1 MSTLR
6 LTLLG
11 GFDARLAAG
20 NAVGL
25 PTRKAQALLAY
36 LGQRPGQTHQRDKL
50 AALLWGERSDQHAR
64 DGLRHVIAALRKAL
78 ADVKPPAML
87 VVGRALALN
96 PKVVE
101 VDVVIF
107 ERRVAEGT
115 PAALEQAAELYR
127 GDLLLGFTVSEP
139 LFEEWLVAERE
150 RLREVALEALARLL
164 AHQTRTGET
173 ERAIQTALRLLGLD
187 PLQEAVH
194 RTLMRLYVRQARRG
208 AALKQYQICV
218 GVLQRELGAEPETET
233 KRLYQ
238 ELLRRPAEVVKAA
251 DSRVDRDVPP
261 APKPEPARL
270 DLPAAETPL
279 FGRETE
285 LGRLRQLLDETM
297 RGHGH
302 LATVMGE
309 AGIGK
314 TRLLGALASE
324 ALDRGSRVLMG
335 RCYESDS
342 ILPFGLWVDA
352 CRRGG
357 LSVDEEVLGAL
368 PPLWRA
374 EVTRLLPEATAP
386 GLPPPSNIDLRLF
399 EGMSQLVE
407 QVAVRQPL
415 VLMLEDLHWADEMS
429 LRLLAF
435 VGRRIA
441 TWAALV
447 VTTAREEELA
457 DTLAA
462 RRTVHELYREAQVVP
477 LVLPPLSHPDTTRL
491 VQALARAGSD
501 ARVVARL
508 EQQVWA
514 VSEGNPFVAVETTRA
529 LQEGAALPEAGTIPL
544 PQRVRELVARR
555 LERLSDGARELAA
568 TAAVIGREFEF
579 ALLQRAGG
587 IDEHATAQG
596 VEELVRR
603 HVLRGVGER
612 FDFSHHRVHAVV
624 YDQLLP
630 PQRRLRH
637 RRVGEALEA
646 LHAGNLEPHYVTLGT
661 HFREGAVWD
670 KAVGFFQQAGAS
682 ATARSASREAVA
694 CFGQALGALG
704 QLPDSPA
711 TMRLAIDLKLEL
723 FIVLAML
730 GEHGRVLDCAR
741 EAEGLAG
748 KLGDEPRL
756 ARISCQM
763 AFYLWGVGDLR
774 DSVAWAERAL
784 ALADRLGDV
793 ALTVMSL
800 VRLGL
805 ICITSGEF
813 RRAIG
818 LLKRCIDLLEGA
830 PLTDNLGLLAHPAIA
845 CRNYTSYSLA
855 CLGEFSAARAM
866 CEEAIRIAGANGQ
879 PYVTAHNDLLGA
891 VDYLQGNVTD
901 AISALEHG
909 LDLSRREGFAFLT
922 SGAATHL
929 GRAYLLCGR
938 AEEAATLLEEAVAQS
953 ATANF
958 MAIHPLAVVAL
969 GEAYL
974 QIGRREEATSHA
986 QRGLELSRAHGARPF
1001 EAEAMRLLGA
1011 IDADH
1016 GPEHARESE
1025 AWFRA
1030 ALAVAADCGMRPLG
1044 AHCHLSLGKLYRRTA
1059 RRNDA
1064 REHLTIATT
1073 MYCEM
1078 GMRLWLDLTESELQA
1093 LVQ

>member
-1 MSTLR
+1 MVTLR

-20 NAVGL
+20 DAVSL

-64 DGLRHVIAALRKAL
+64 DGLRHAVAALRTAL
-78 ADVKPPAML
+78 AVQPPVLL
-87 VVGRALALN
+87 VAGGTLALN

-101 VDVVIF
+101 VDLATF
-107 ERRVAEGT
+107 ERRVREGT

-127 GDLLLGFTVSEP
+127 GDLLLGFSLDEP

-150 RLREVALEALARLL
+150 RLREVALEALAQLL
-164 AHQTRTGET
+164 AQQTRTKGT
-173 ERAIQTALRLLGLD
+173 ERAIQTAVRLLGLD

-194 RTLMRLYVRQARRG
+194 RTLMRLYVRQGRRG
-208 AALKQYQICV
+208 TALKQYQVCA
-218 GVLQRELGAEPETET
+218 GVLQRELGAEPEAET
-233 KRLYQ
+233 KQLYH

-251 DSRVDRDVPP
+251 DSQVNRGVPP
-261 APKPEPARL
+261 TPKAASARL
-270 DLPAAETPL
+270 DFPPAETPL
-279 FGRETE
+279 FGRGAE

-302 LATVMGE
+302 LAAVMGE

-314 TRLLGALASE
+314 TRLLGALAAE
-324 ALDRGSRVLMG
+324 ALGRGCRVLMG

-352 CRRGG
+352 CRRSG
-357 LSVDEEVLGAL
+357 LSVDEEILGAL
-368 PPLWRA
+368 PPSWRA
-374 EVTRLLPEATAP
+374 EVSRLLPEATAA
-386 GLPPPSNIDLRLF
+386 GLPPPSNSDLRLF
-399 EGMSQLVE
+399 EGISQLVE

-415 VLMLEDLHWADEMS
+415 VLMLEDLHWGDEMS

-441 TWAALV
+441 TWAAFV
-447 VTTAREEELA
+447 VTTTREEELTDA
-457 DTLAA
+457 SAA

-477 LVLPPLSHPDTTRL
+477 LVLPPLSRTDTTRL
-491 VQALARAGSD
+491 VQALARIGSD

-529 LQEGAALPEAGTIPL
+529 LQEGKALPEVGTLPL
-544 PQRVRELVARR
+544 PQRVRELIARR
-555 LERLSDGARELAA
+555 LERLSDGAREIAA
-568 TAAVIGREFEF
+568 VAAVIGREFDF

-587 IDEHATAQG
+587 FEEHATARG

-603 HVLRGVGER
+603 YVLRGVGER

-630 PQRRLRH
+630 PQRRLHH

-646 LHAGNLEPHYVTLGT
+646 LYVGNLEPHYVALGT

-670 KAVGFFQQAGAS
+670 KAVGFFRQAGAS

-694 CFGQALGALG
+694 CFGQALGALEH
-704 QLPDSPA
+704 LPDSPA
-711 TMRLAIDLKLEL
+711 TTRLAIDLQLEL
-723 FIVLAML
+723 LIVLAMQ

-741 EAEGLAG
+741 EAEGLAE
-748 KLGDEPRL
+748 KLGDQRRL
-756 ARISCQM
+756 ARTSCQM

-800 VRLGL
+800 IRLGL

-830 PLTDNLGLLAHPAIA
+830 PPLTDNLGLLAHPAIA

-855 CLGEFSAARAM
+855 CLGEFDAARAM
-866 CEEAIRIAGANGQ
+866 CEEAIGIAGANGQ

-891 VDYLQGNVTD
+891 VDYLQGNVTE
-901 AISALEHG
+901 AISALGHG
-909 LDLSRREGFAFLT
+909 LDLSRREGFVFLS

-938 AEEAATLLEEAVAQS
+938 AEEGATLLEEAVAQS
-953 ATANF
+953 ASANF
-958 MAIHPLAVVAL
+958 MPIHPLAVVAL
-969 GEAYL
+969 GEAYFQL
-974 QIGRREEATSHA
+974 GRRAEATSHA
-986 QRGLELSRAHGARPF
+986 QRGLELSRALGARPF
-1001 EAEAMRLLGA
+1001 EAEAMRLLGN
-1011 IDADH
+1011 IDADD
-1016 GPEHARESE
+1016 GSEHARASE
-1025 AWFRA
+1025 AWLRA
-1030 ALAVAADCGMRPLG
+1030 ALGVAVDCGMRPLV
-1044 AHCHLSLGKLYRRTA
+1044 AHCHLSLGKLYRRTGDQA
-1059 RRNDA
+1059 KA
-1064 REHLTIATT
+1064 EEHVATAAS
-1073 MYCEM
+1073 MYREM
-1078 GMRLWLDLTESELQA
+1078 GMLFWLEQTGEMKECT
-1093 LVQ
+1093 